1 LNLQA
6 TESANDLGA
15 TPTGSTGT
23 AVTRWQSAGIAGD
36 LSDARLRTSLE
47 MKEVAN
53 REIKAALAKDWQ
65 VTDGRTS
72 VRTIIR
78 DCIVRDSV
86 MSIF

>member
-1 LNLQA
+1 
-6 TESANDLGA
+6 
-15 TPTGSTGT
+15 
-23 AVTRWQSAGIAGD
+23 
-36 LSDARLRTSLE
+36 